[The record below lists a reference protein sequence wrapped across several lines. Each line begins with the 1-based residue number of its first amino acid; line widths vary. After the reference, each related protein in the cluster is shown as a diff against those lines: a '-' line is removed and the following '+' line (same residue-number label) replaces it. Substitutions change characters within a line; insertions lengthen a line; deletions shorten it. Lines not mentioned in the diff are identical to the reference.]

1 MNDNEN
7 MLQEKDLLND
17 ERISRFLQ
25 GKMDADEEAA
35 FMEEMKNNEDLRNQA
50 IAQARLVK
58 GMKQVDEELK
68 DAFRQADE
76 QTIKRIAKEASEA
89 SVSKKSSARWLA
101 IAASVVFIVFVGFKS
116 YDYYDTTSLG
126 KEYANTFPTTS
137 IIRGETNTDVE
148 TELSSLFNNVA
159 ECKDLDD
166 TTFRLAT
173 LWELSKKDT
182 YNDYTDFA
190 PYIGWNLAIG
200 HLENYEKARAVEVLI
215 EMKQAYPERT
225 VLGDKIREILKQIS
239 DVY

>member
-7 MLQEKDLLND
+7 ILQEKDLLND

-25 GKMDADEEAA
+25 GKMKADEEAT
-35 FMEEMKNNEDLRNQA
+35 FMEEMKNNDDLRDQA
-50 IAQARLVK
+50 IVQARLVK

-76 QTIKRIAKEASEA
+76 QTIKRIAKETFET
-89 SVSKKSSARWLA
+89 SVGKKSSARWLA
-101 IAASVVFIVFVGFKS
+101 IAASIVFIVFVGFKS

-137 IIRGETNTDVE
+137 IIRGETNTAVE
-148 TELSSLFNNVA
+148 TELSTLFNNVA
-159 ECKDLDD
+159 ECKDLDN
-166 TTFRLAT
+166 TTSRLST
-173 LWELSKKDT
+173 LWELSKQDT

-200 HLENYEKARAVEVLI
+200 YLENYEKTKAKDVLI
-215 EMKQAYPERT
+215 EMKQTYPEGT
-225 VLGDKIREILKQIS
+225 ALGDKVVQLINEM
-239 DVY
+239 

>member
-7 MLQEKDLLND
+7 ILQEKDILND

-25 GKMDADEEAA
+25 GKMDTDEEAA
-35 FMEEMKNNEDLRNQA
+35 FMEEMKNNDDLRNQA

-76 QTIKRIAKEASEA
+76 QTIKRIAKEASET

-126 KEYANTFPTTS
+126 KKFANTFPTTS
-137 IIRGETNTDVE
+137 IIRGETNTAVE
-148 TELSSLFNNVA
+148 TELSTLFNNVA
-159 ECKDLDD
+159 EGKDLDN
-166 TTFRLAT
+166 TTSRLKT
-173 LWELSKKDT
+173 LWDLSKQDT
-182 YNDYTDFA
+182 YNDYTDYA

-200 HLENYEKARAVEVLI
+200 YLENYEKARAKEVLM

-225 VLGDKIREILKQIS
+225 ALGDKIREVLNK
-239 DVY
+239 

>member
-7 MLQEKDLLND
+7 SVQEKDLLND

-25 GKMDADEEAA
+25 GKMKADEEAT
-35 FMEEMKNNEDLRNQA
+35 FMEEMKNNDDLRDQA
-50 IAQARLVK
+50 IVQARLVK

-76 QTIKRIAKEASEA
+76 QTIKRIAKETFET
-89 SVSKKSSARWLA
+89 SVGKKSSARWLA
-101 IAASVVFIVFVGFKS
+101 IAASIVFIVFVGFKS

-148 TELSSLFNNVA
+148 TELSILFNNVA

-166 TTFRLAT
+166 TTSRLST
-173 LWELSKKDT
+173 LWELSKQDT

-200 HLENYEKARAVEVLI
+200 YLENYEKTKAKDVLI
-215 EMKQAYPERT
+215 EMKQTYPEGT
-225 VLGDKIREILKQIS
+225 ALGDKVVQLINEM
-239 DVY
+239 

>member
-7 MLQEKDLLND
+7 ILQEKDILND

-25 GKMDADEEAA
+25 GKMDTDEEAA
-35 FMEEMKNNEDLRNQA
+35 FMEEMKNNDDLRNQA

-76 QTIKRIAKEASEA
+76 QTIKRIAKEASET

-126 KEYANTFPTTS
+126 REYANTFPIST
-137 IIRGETNTDVE
+137 IIRGETNADVD
-148 TELSSLFNNVA
+148 TELTTLFNNVA
-159 ECKDLDD
+159 EGKDLDN
-166 TTFRLAT
+166 TTSRLKT
-173 LWELSKKDT
+173 LWELSKQDT
-182 YNDYTDFA
+182 YNDYTDYA

-200 HLENYEKARAVEVLI
+200 YLEDYEKTKAKDVLN
-215 EMKQAYPERT
+215 EMKEMFPEGT
-225 VLGDKIREILKQIS
+225 AMGDKVIQLGNEL
-239 DVY
+239 